1 MEGVYKCMLFLVVII
16 AVIMGQTLATKYTVG
31 GSQGW
36 DESTDFSTWSSGQT
50 FKVGDELEF
59 KYSSGLH
66 SVTELADEKAYKG
79 CDIGSSLKS
88 FNSGSDTIK
97 LDKAGTRYFA
107 CGTSGHC
114 DAGMK
119 VKITTT
125 SGGGSSSGA
134 TPSGSGDG
142 GGSSSGSTS
151 TPNSTSTTSSAEGA
165 RSLGFFYGI
174 ASMLAIEMVLFVI
187 LA

>member
-1 MEGVYKCMLFLVVII
+1 MEGAYNCVFLVVAIVT
-16 AVIMGQTLATKYTVG
+16 VIMGRTLASKYVVG

-36 DESTDFSTWSSGQT
+36 DESTDFNSWSSGQT
-50 FKVGDELEF
+50 FKVGDELVF

-66 SVTELADEKAYKG
+66 SVNELADEKAYKS
-79 CDIGSSLKS
+79 CDVGSSLKS
-88 FNSGSDTIK
+88 LNSGSDTIK

-119 VKITTT
+119 VKITTGN
-125 SGGGSSSGA
+125 GGGSSS
-134 TPSGSGDG
+134 T
-142 GGSSSGSTS
+142 
-151 TPNSTSTTSSAEGA
+151 TTSS
-165 RSLGFFYGI
+165 SQSVHVLGPFYVI
-174 ASMLAIEMVLFVI
+174 ASLLPIQMVLFVL